1 MVRPPLTI
9 ERCLLKMK
17 KSRRNIS
24 GFRGGRG
31 ALLAVLALS
40 ALSSCIN
47 EDLSDCGTDFSLTY
61 NVRLRTNLHTTLY
74 GQLASPAE
82 QAIAAGIEQALGG
95 VFTDHAADLDL
106 AFFTGQA
113 PAHREAHAMDGSSAR
128 YTIYLPSADYNHAA
142 VANAAAEP
150 LVGMEGD
157 EAYSTLCLRQ
167 ADADTIGT
175 HTVGVFAARR
185 QLRVADAGGNFDVDL
200 YMQNSAVALV
210 IDLNG
215 HQLSSISGSISGMAS
230 AFAVADS
237 AYLFDRSTVI
247 RASRLDD
254 GAGRVALYAA
264 CFPSRGH
271 EAYEA
276 YKPYKPNKPYSPNK
290 LTAPEASA
298 LYRLVVYT
306 TENGSTTESTLSVS
320 EPLRAGDIKVIKARI
335 GDGGQVVTDAP
346 EVGVS
351 VKLDWKPGGDHDI
364 EI

>member
-1 MVRPPLTI
+1 
-9 ERCLLKMK
+9 MK
-17 KSRRNIS
+17 KNNKKIL
-24 GFRGGRG
+24 
-31 ALLAVLALS
+31 ALLALALP
-40 ALSSCIN
+40 AMPSCIN
-47 EDLSDCGTDFSLTY
+47 EDLSGCGADFGLTY
-61 NVRLRTNLHTTLY
+61 NVRLRTNLRSTLY
-74 GQLASPAE
+74 GELSAPAE
-82 QAIAAGIEQALGG
+82 QAMAERLATALGG
-95 VFTDHAADLDL
+95 VFTDRASDLDL
-106 AFFTGQA
+106 AFYNGEA
-113 PAHREAHAMDGSSAR
+113 PAHREAHEMDGSSAT
-128 YTIYLPSADYNHAA
+128 YTIYLPSADYNHLAI
-142 VANAAAEP
+142 ANAAAEP
-150 LVGMEGD
+150 LVSVEGD
-157 EAYSTLCLRQ
+157 AYSALCLRQ
-167 ADADTIGT
+167 ASADTIDS
-175 HTVGVFAARR
+175 HSAGVFAARR
-185 QLRVADAGGNFDVDL
+185 QLHVADAGGSFNVDL

-271 EAYEA
+271 EAYEDYKA
-276 YKPYKPNKPYSPNK
+276 YKPNKPNKPYSPNK

-306 TENGSTTESTLSVS
+306 TENGSITESTLSVS

-351 VKLDWKPGGDHDI
+351 VKLDWTPGGDHDI

>member
-1 MVRPPLTI
+1 
-9 ERCLLKMK
+9 MK
-17 KSRRNIS
+17 KRRKNIS

-47 EDLSDCGTDFSLTY
+47 EDLSDCGADFGLTY

-106 AFFTGQA
+106 AFFTGEA

-185 QLRVADAGGNFDVDL
+185 QLRVADAGGNFNVDL
-200 YMQNSAVALV
+200 YMQNCAAALV

-215 HQLSSISGSISGMAS
+215 HNPSAISGHVEGMAC
-230 AFAVADS
+230 AFSIVDS
-237 AYLFDRSTVI
+237 TFDFSRSTMV

-264 CFPSRGH
+264 GFPSSS
-271 EAYEA
+271 
-276 YKPYKPNKPYSPNK
+276 SPQESAGAETSSAVTLRAGQAGNHTST
-290 LTAPEASA
+290 LFTQNSEPGSA
-298 LYRLVVYT
+298 LWLMRVYI

-320 EPLRAGDIKVIKARI
+320 EPLPAGSLKVIKARI

-351 VKLDWKPGGDHDI
+351 VKLDWKPGGSHDV
-364 EI
+364 EM

>member
-1 MVRPPLTI
+1 
-9 ERCLLKMK
+9 MK
-17 KSRRNIS
+17 KRRRNIS

-185 QLRVADAGGNFDVDL
+185 QLRVADAGGSFNVDL
-200 YMQNSAVALV
+200 YMQNCAVALV

-215 HQLSSISGSISGMAS
+215 HQLTSIHGSLSGMAS

-237 AYLFDRSTVI
+237 VYLFDRNTVV

-254 GAGRVALYAA
+254 GQGRTALYAA
-264 CFPSRGH
+264 CFPSKDSQQ
-271 EAYEA
+271 ASYET
-276 YKPYKPNKPYSPNK
+276 YKPNKYS
-290 LTAPEASA
+290 APEASSS
-298 LYRLVVYT
+298 LWQMVVYT
-306 TENGSTTESTLSVS
+306 TENGRTTESTLSVS

-346 EVGVS
+346 GVGVS
-351 VKLDWKPGGDHDI
+351 VKLVWKPGGDHDV

>member
-1 MVRPPLTI
+1 
-9 ERCLLKMK
+9 MK
-17 KSRRNIS
+17 KRRRNIS

-106 AFFTGQA
+106 AFFTGEA

-128 YTIYLPSADYNHAA
+128 YTIYLPSADYNHLAM
-142 VANAAAEP
+142 ANAAAEP
-150 LVGMEGD
+150 LVSVEGD
-157 EAYSTLCLRQ
+157 AYSLLEFRQ
-167 ADADTIGT
+167 ADADTLPS

-185 QLRVADAGGNFDVDL
+185 QLRVADAGGSFDVDL
-200 YMQNSAVALV
+200 YMQNCAVTLV

-215 HQLSSISGSISGMAS
+215 HQLTSIHGSLSGMAS

-237 AYLFDRSTVI
+237 AYLFDRNTII

-254 GAGRVALYAA
+254 GQGRTALYAA
-264 CFPSRGH
+264 CFPSKDSPQ
-271 EAYEA
+271 ASYET
-276 YKPYKPNKPYSPNK
+276 YKPYKYS
-290 LTAPEASA
+290 APEASS
-298 LYRLVVYT
+298 LWQMVVYT
-306 TENGSTTESTLSVS
+306 TENGRITESTLSVS

-351 VKLDWKPGGDHDI
+351 VKLDWKPGGSHDV